1 MTNYCLLL
9 TAICPKYIPR
19 NGPIIGAFLRKGC
32 RHAIHHGPKLTRDNN
47 REKKL
52 YKEVINCCWG

>member
-19 NGPIIGAFLRKGC
+19 NGPIIGALLRKGC
-32 RHAIHHGPKLTRDNN
+32 RHAIHHGPKLTRENKRKQN
-47 REKKL
+47 YTKKS
-52 YKEVINCCWG
+52 